1 MGKKNKVETPEVEN
15 TEVETTETVTPETE
29 VETPETS
36 EEETVENVEV
46 VETPTLVEDGDFTV
60 VSTLKHN
67 GQRYDVG
74 DTITLSATEATK
86 LVADGVVK

>member
-1 MGKKNKVETPEVEN
+1 MGKKNKE
-15 TEVETTETVTPETE
+15 TPETE
-29 VETPETS
+29 LETIENPEISEEETPET
-36 EEETVENVEV
+36 VEHVEV
-46 VETPTLVEDGDFTV
+46 VEAPTLIEDGDFTV

-67 GQRYDVG
+67 GQRYEVG